1 MTTYYLKATS
11 EAALWEALEAASLAH
26 KEYDREDPLNVAPDD
41 HDPMGPAFVM
51 TGAYEWIADTPM
63 LDIIGTMYRETG
75 TMLTTDDGME
85 YPEMEAVDGYH
96 ANLRSETKAV
106 HQDDGIIEQ
115 VPDITDEQVALLPT
129 IDAPT
134 VPYRKW
140 AGDV

>member
-11 EAALWEALEAASLAH
+11 EADLWTALEAAGLAH
-26 KEYDREDPLNVAPDD
+26 KQYDPEDPLNVAPDD
-41 HDPMGPAFVM
+41 LGPED
-51 TGAYEWIADTPM
+51 TWDGPSGAYEWIADTPM

-75 TMLTTDDGME
+75 NMLTDGEGME

-96 ANLRSETKAV
+96 ANLRE
-106 HQDDGIIEQ
+106 EL
-115 VPDITDEQVALLPT
+115 TDEQVALLPT

-140 AGDV
+140 AGDE

>member
-26 KEYDREDPLNVAPDD
+26 KEYDHTDALNSRPDD
-41 HDPMGPAFVM
+41 LDMDAEWDGPS
-51 TGAYEWIADTPM
+51 GAYEWIADTPM

-75 TMLTTDDGME
+75 TMLTDGEGME

-96 ANLRSETKAV
+96 ANLRE
-106 HQDDGIIEQ
+106 EL
-115 VPDITDEQVALLPT
+115 TDEQVALLPT

-140 AGDV
+140 AGDE